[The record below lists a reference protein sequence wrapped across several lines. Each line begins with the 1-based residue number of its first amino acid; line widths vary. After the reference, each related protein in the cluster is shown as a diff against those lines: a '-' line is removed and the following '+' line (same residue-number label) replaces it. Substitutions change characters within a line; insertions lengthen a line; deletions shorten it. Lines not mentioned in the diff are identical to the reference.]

1 VHEPTS
7 SRNHLV
13 VVSTAAVGL
22 LLVAMLAVMM
32 TPGSAPPQ
40 VASPAAPA
48 SAPASAPAAVSPS
61 TSVLPPA
68 SGVASTAVSTRATT
82 ATTTT
87 VMIEVTAMAATTA
100 TTATTTTT
108 LVMATLVATTALVR
122 ASTDGNA
129 TTTVETLTEQVDE
142 QLAVPVGSDGLALMA
157 TPGHDIAVGEVMS
170 VRLPDGSDADALVL
184 ATAAAG
190 MVVVSVPEHHV
201 EGYESAPPE
210 PTDLGPDDTVHVH
223 GPNAETVTLAA
234 LAELDVA
241 DGTPLTDAAGQLVGL
256 CLEDT
261 ETGQTTMLVIER
273 AVVDAIDARD

>member
-1 VHEPTS
+1 MHEPTS

-22 LLVAMLAVMM
+22 LLVAVLAVMM

-48 SAPASAPAAVSPS
+48 SAPAAVSPS
-61 TSVLPPA
+61 TSAVPPA
-68 SGVASTAVSTRATT
+68 SALASTAVSTGANTET
-82 ATTTT
+82 STT
-87 VMIEVTAMAATTA
+87 VMIEVTVVAATTTA
-100 TTATTTTT
+100 TTATT
-108 LVMATLVATTALVR
+108 LVMSTLVATTALVR
-122 ASTDGNA
+122 ASTDANL

-142 QLAVPVGSDGLALMA
+142 QVDEQFAVPVGSDGLALMA

-170 VRLPDGSDADALVL
+170 VRLPDGADVDALVV

-190 MVVVSVPEHHV
+190 MVVVSVPERHV

-223 GPNAETVTLAA
+223 GPNAEIVTLAA

-261 ETGQTTMLVIER
+261 ETGETTMLVIDR